1 MSPGLAGGSPLDSLL
16 VGRWRRWPL
25 RFKSAME
32 TSWVGRFLFQTH
44 GILQYPPISSKIWMI
59 FFGILQ
65 RFLHFDVLLENHLNF
80 DGSAIV
86 HFVMDLDLPA

>member
-1 MSPGLAGGSPLDSLL
+1 
-16 VGRWRRWPL
+16 
-25 RFKSAME
+25 ME
-32 TSWVGRFLFQTH
+32 TMAASFQIRDGNFMGWSFSVSKTW
-44 GILQYPPISSKIWMI
+44 YPPISSKIWMF

-86 HFVMDLDLPA
+86 HFMMDLDLPA